1 MRNIWILFKREMMAY
16 FFSPIAYIVAFC
28 TLVLTGVSFDIVIGF
43 LNGQPGS
50 NTALQ
55 WFFNGIFTWIIL
67 LVVPPVI
74 AMRLFAEEK
83 KAGILEGI
91 MTAPLRDT
99 EYVLAKFLSALFFY
113 VLLWAPTFSYV
124 FVLRSCAKDT
134 TPLDMG
140 PVIGGYLSL
149 FLVGMLFMAMGC
161 FASSVTRN
169 QIIAAI
175 ISFICCAGSFFIS
188 IYFYMNTAGPSRDF
202 FEYISIYPHMQ
213 EMTRGI
219 LDWRRVVFYFSAT
232 SFFLFLTHRVVQSR
246 QWKS

>member
-16 FFSPIAYIVAFC
+16 FFSPIAYIVAVC
-28 TLVLTGVSFDIVIGF
+28 MLALTGISFDIVMGF

-50 NTALQ
+50 YSALQ

-83 KAGILEGI
+83 KTGILEGI

-99 EYVLAKFLSALFFY
+99 EYVLAKFLSAFLFY
-113 VLLWAPTFSYV
+113 IILWTPTFAYI
-124 FVLRSCAKDT
+124 FILRNSSNDSS
-134 TPLDMG
+134 PLDMG
-140 PVIGGYLSL
+140 PIMGGYISI
-149 FLVGMLFMAMGC
+149 FLVGMLFISMGC

-175 ISFICCAGSFFIS
+175 ISFVLCAGTFFIS
-188 IYFYMNTAGPSRDF
+188 IYFYMNTVGPNRNF
-202 FEYISIYPHMQ
+202 FEYIAIYPHMQ
-213 EMTRGI
+213 ELTRGV
-219 LDWRRVVFYFSAT
+219 LDWRRVFFYLS
-232 SFFLFLTHRVVQSR
+232 SSGFFLFLTHRVVQSR